1 MNRFRLFSIGTLLI
15 VALAAPAQQTAA
27 GPGSTDKDEH
37 SAQSGV
43 PSVEQ
48 HLKLLTEKL
57 DLTVDQQ
64 ASVKPILQEMQD
76 GTQKL
81 MQDQSL
87 TREERLEKVKP
98 LRMKADKQIR
108 EVLNDDQKKR
118 LDQLEQEAHPELHG
132 NLNGSTPQ
140 S

>member
-1 MNRFRLFSIGTLLI
+1 MNRFRLLSIGTLLI
-15 VALAAPAQQTAA
+15 VALTVPAQQTAA
-27 GPGSTDKDEH
+27 GPGSSGKDEH

-43 PSVEQ
+43 PAVEQ
-48 HLKLLTEKL
+48 HMKLLTEKL
-57 DLTVDQQ
+57 DLTADQQ
-64 ASVKPILQEMQD
+64 ASIRPILQEMHD

-87 TREERLEKVKP
+87 TREERLEKVRP

-118 LDQLEQEAHPELHG
+118 LDQLEQEPHPELHG
-132 NLNGSTPQ
+132 NVDGAA
-140 S
+140 

>member
-15 VALAAPAQQTAA
+15 VALASPAQQTAA
-27 GPGSTDKDEH
+27 GPGSTNKDGH

-43 PSVEQ
+43 PAVEQ
-48 HLKLLTEKL
+48 HMKLLTEKL

-64 ASVKPILQEMQD
+64 ASVKPILQEMHD

-87 TREERLEKVKP
+87 TREERLEKVRP

-108 EVLNDDQKKR
+108 EVLNDDQKKK